1 MLVSSGSHGASEA
14 SIIKWDSQGLWE
26 PVKNPDHEHDYDHHN
41 QHVPPPTVGG
51 EVAAAPRR
59 WKKFRSYPFPGVY
72 VSVCLSARLFL
83 SQYVC
88 GFVQVAV
95 LRLR

>member
-1 MLVSSGSHGASEA
+1 MKYPAARGLPGHSS
-14 SIIKWDSQGLWE
+14 KDWE
-26 PVKNPDHEHDYDHHN
+26 YLK
-41 QHVPPPTVGG
+41 HVPPPTVGG